1 MYAMVQS
8 ALFTWRDVDLV
19 DMKIVCNPGHLE
31 YIMFQTFSLTGA
43 SRECSNIKPSLC
55 LNPYLGWV
63 GIEELNP
70 ESNLEEQLAQCRTHR
85 LCLEMNESK
94 PTQLRCDTSKATK
107 QRMLNVKC

>member
-43 SRECSNIKPSLC
+43 SRECSNIKPLSVFESVLG
-55 LNPYLGWV
+55 LGW
-63 GIEELNP
+63 
-70 ESNLEEQLAQCRTHR
+70 H
-85 LCLEMNESK
+85 
-94 PTQLRCDTSKATK
+94 
-107 QRMLNVKC
+107 